1 MYYRHMGKKQQ
12 NLAIIKPARY
22 GLAPRIASV
31 FIIILLLASSFSV
44 QAGLSKP
51 ITTATGKKIY
61 IADIR
66 QRLHQLLRELGE
78 PRWSTHELNRL
89 SRSVSA
95 YLRAFTG
102 RQYDKTLEALRRGDR
117 YRPMIRAKLAKAGLP
132 RAFEAMPMAESAFR
146 FDARSHAGAR
156 GLWQYMPAS
165 ARHYGLKVGR
175 NIDQRTDPARATDA
189 AVKYLKFLN
198 RKFEKT
204 SVLLTIA
211 AYNAGE
217 GRIARIVRKSGVNNR
232 RRGYSH
238 VLRFLPK
245 ETRGYVPEF
254 LAAALILK
262 KPEYFGFP
270 VTRQQP
276 YRFIQVR
283 KPLSIKKIAG
293 LTKLSSKKIK
303 QLNPELKKHQR
314 LPTSNYFLRL
324 PARAAWR
331 LDKKLSSVKYWRP
344 LAKSINFDDSATKTA
359 RLNRKIQHKTAKT
372 HRSTALIYQVKR
384 GNHLGGIA
392 KMFDVSIASLKR
404 VNHLQ
409 SNRITAG
416 QRLTIP
422 TRKLL
427 SKKRYRVRPGDNL
440 GVIAQRLGVPIKHLK
455 FVNGVTDPRRL
466 RPGQALYYFKS

>member
-1 MYYRHMGKKQQ
+1 MEKKQQ
-12 NLAIIKPARY
+12 NRAIIKPASH
-22 GLAPRIASV
+22 GLWLYIASV
-31 FIIILLLASSFSV
+31 FIIILLASSCSV
-44 QAGLSKP
+44 QAGTAKP

-66 QRLHQLLRELGE
+66 QRLHRLLRELGE

-89 SRSVSA
+89 SRSVSS

-102 RQYDKTLEALRRGDR
+102 RQYEKTLEALRRGDR

-146 FDARSHAGAR
+146 FNARSRAGAK

-165 ARHYGLKVGR
+165 ARHYGLKVSR
-175 NIDQRTDPARATDA
+175 HIDQRTDPARATDA

-217 GRIARIVRKSGVNNR
+217 GRIARVVRKSGVKNR

-262 KPEYFGFP
+262 QPEYFGFP
-270 VTRQQP
+270 VSKHQP
-276 YRFIQVR
+276 YRFVQIR
-283 KPLSIKKIAG
+283 NPLPIKKIAH
-293 LTKLSSKKIK
+293 LAKLSNKKIK

-314 LPTSNYFLRL
+314 LPTPNYFLRL
-324 PARAAWR
+324 PAKAAWR
-331 LDKKLSSVKYWRP
+331 LNKKLASTKYWKP
-344 LAKSINFDDSATKTA
+344 LAKSIAFEHTTIKAA
-359 RLNRKIQHKTAKT
+359 YHKTK
-372 HRSTALIYQVKR
+372 SQQQTATLVYQVKQ

-409 SNRITAG
+409 GTRITAG

-427 SKKRYRVRPGDNL
+427 SKKRYQVRPGDNL